1 MGGGNIDFVGG
12 SSEGIPR
19 EGKCRCCNI
28 MNGGF
33 KLLTSLPEVINVK
46 KHTNIGKKIICVVKR
61 KEGIN
66 E

>member
-1 MGGGNIDFVGG
+1 
-12 SSEGIPR
+12 
-19 EGKCRCCNI
+19 

-46 KHTNIGKKIICVVKR
+46 KHTNIGKKIVCVVKR